1 MPRKKLDK
9 NLIPKLQSDAL
20 VFLNKKKDG

>member
-9 NLIPKLQSDAL
+9 NLIPKLQSNVL